1 MKKRVLVIR
10 VKEYSNIEPAISIEA
25 VLDNDE
31 QAMSLVEKLDE
42 VAIAKKEKDVYR
54 SVHNLHVLLEE
65 KELMMYD
72 E

>member
-31 QAMSLVEKLDE
+31 QAISLAQKLDD
-42 VAIAKKEKDVYR
+42 VSAAKKEKDVHHEIYR
-54 SVHNLHVLLEE
+54 N
-65 KELMMYD
+65 
-72 E
+72 

>member
-31 QAMSLVEKLDE
+31 QAISLVQKLDD
-42 VAIAKKEKDVYR
+42 VAIAKKEKDDHHEIYR
-54 SVHNLHVLLEE
+54 N
-65 KELMMYD
+65 
-72 E
+72 

>member
-1 MKKRVLVIR
+1 MKKRTLVVR

-42 VAIAKKEKDVYR
+42 VAIAKKEKDVY
-54 SVHNLHVLLEE
+54 H
-65 KELMMYD
+65 
-72 E
+72 

>member
-42 VAIAKKEKDVYR
+42 VAIAKKEKDVHHEIYR
-54 SVHNLHVLLEE
+54 N
-65 KELMMYD
+65 
-72 E
+72 